1 MADPFSLAANA
12 VGVISLG
19 ITVCHGLI
27 GYCQAFAGQY
37 GDIRLALQDLQD
49 LEKSLLSLR
58 ETLKL
63 MALSRPDLLNLVTP
77 NIGTLK
83 CCIDDLHPVLSKL
96 EKNDSEHASLKDK
109 VKSITQRTLYPFKTG
124 MIEKLR
130 DTVRHAQDNLTLAL
144 GIVQV

>member
-27 GYCQAFAGQY
+27 NYCQAFAGQY
-37 GDIRLALQDLQD
+37 DDIRLALQDLRD

-58 ETLKL
+58 EPLKL
-63 MALSRPDLLNLVTP
+63 TALRRPDLLDLLTP
-77 NIGTLK
+77 HIDSLK
-83 CCIDDLHPVLSKL
+83 CRIDDLHPVLSKL
-96 EKNDSEHASLKDK
+96 EKSDSDHASLKDK

-130 DTVRHAQDNLTLAL
+130 DTVHHAQDNLTLAL
-144 GIVQV
+144 GIVQA